1 MNAMEITEYD
11 CSVEITLRLIGGK
24 WKILI
29 LWELMLEPVLRCGE
43 LHRRI
48 PGVTTKV
55 LVQQL
60 RELEGDRLIERKV
73 YPVVPSRV
81 EYRLTP
87 FGETFRPVMKS
98 MCDWGDAYRSHRAPA
113 GEPALAVIQSSTL
126 QP

>member
-29 LWELMLEPVLRCGE
+29 LWELMREPVLRCGE
-43 LHRRI
+43 LRRRI
-48 PGVTTKV
+48 PGVTTKMM
-55 LVQQL
+55 VQQL
-60 RELEGDRLIERKV
+60 RELEEDKLIARKV

-87 FGETFRPVMKS
+87 FGDTFRPVMKS
-98 MCDWGDAYRSHRAPA
+98 MCAWGDDYRSHRAPA
-113 GEPALAVIQSSTL
+113 EEPLPVPAIE
-126 QP
+126 

>member
-1 MNAMEITEYD
+1 MNAMNITEYD

-29 LWELMLEPVLRCGE
+29 LWELMQAPVLRCGE
-43 LHRRI
+43 LRGRI
-48 PGVTTKV
+48 PGVTTKM

-60 RELEGDRLIERKV
+60 RELEEDKLVERKV
-73 YPVVPSRV
+73 YPVVPARV

-98 MCDWGDAYRSHRAPA
+98 MCDWGDAYRSRRIEMEAANYSASLPSR
-113 GEPALAVIQSSTL
+113 P
-126 QP
+126 